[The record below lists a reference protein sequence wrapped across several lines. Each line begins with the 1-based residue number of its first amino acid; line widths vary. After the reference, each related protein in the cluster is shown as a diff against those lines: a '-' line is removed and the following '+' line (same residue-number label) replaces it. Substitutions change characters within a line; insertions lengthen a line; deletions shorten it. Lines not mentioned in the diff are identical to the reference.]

1 MIPYSTKFDYSS
13 QFDQWSADNQHICVI
28 PYNNIGISSGIT
40 KHAPCCWYRSSG
52 AVDPIAEV
60 KQNIELGRTDKN
72 CYLCHTKEDNG
83 QISGRQRALLDLT
96 PPGLTK
102 FLTTKK
108 LNNFF
113 MFVTFSNKCNMACRI
128 CNAGTSSLYDSI
140 WNNNKTKLNYV
151 DDNPTYF
158 EIIKSEILATVDQHE
173 IFNLMIMGGEGTIQ
187 SDLYTL
193 ADWLQREHLSEN
205 INLRIGTNGSVFHDD
220 IFNQWCNNFKSLSFS
235 ISVDSTDDDNFV
247 YVRYPVKFE
256 KIHHNLQHFKSL
268 AETHSNSSF
277 SISPTFYIN
286 NIAYLKEF
294 LDYFESFKISGRGVK
309 IFDNSLSE
317 CDHLSLL
324 ALPLYLRKK
333 IAQQIQDILS
343 YNYSLF
349 IDNPVFKQSVY
360 SLLDQLTGDNFSE
373 SNWATYISTT
383 AKWDRLTNTDLG
395 VNNKKLWD
403 LLSVADQAAY
413 RLESS
418 KLQ

>member
-1 MIPYSTKFDYSS
+1 M
-13 QFDQWSADNQHICVI
+13 
-28 PYNNIGISSGIT
+28 
-40 KHAPCCWYRSSG
+40 
-52 AVDPIAEV
+52 
-60 KQNIELGRTDKN
+60 
-72 CYLCHTKEDNG
+72 
-83 QISGRQRALLDLT
+83 
-96 PPGLTK
+96 
-102 FLTTKK
+102 
-108 LNNFF
+108 
-113 MFVTFSNKCNMACRI
+113 
-128 CNAGTSSLYDSI
+128 
-140 WNNNKTKLNYV
+140 
-151 DDNPTYF
+151 
-158 EIIKSEILATVDQHE
+158 
-173 IFNLMIMGGEGTIQ
+173 
-187 SDLYTL
+187 
-193 ADWLQREHLSEN
+193 
-205 INLRIGTNGSVFHDD
+205 GSVFHDD

-333 IAQQIQDILS
+333 IAQQIRDILS